1 MQRRS
6 DEQAAKPVVAL
17 MGEFSAGK
25 STLANLL
32 IDEGRSPVRVTA
44 TRMPPI
50 WYTHGD
56 GDTVRV
62 ALDGTLSV
70 ISDDEDLDQVSV
82 EDTAFIQMQCQAEV
96 LELIDII
103 DMPGISDP
111 NLSSDSWKGTLT
123 NADIVVWC
131 SHATQAWRQSEAA
144 TWNEI
149 PEHLWENGLLLLTR
163 YDKLL
168 TEGDKKKVMK
178 RVEAETEGLF
188 RGVFPIS
195 LIEAETAGEDRS
207 AWEHSGAEK
216 FMQALLDTV
225 FALSRPSASKSKVAT
240 ASDSSKP
247 LNAMTSATN
256 APTKTMQDASSKSIV
271 PKRVSS
277 NKGIVSVRPP
287 KSSNQEM
294 WF

>member
-1 MQRRS
+1 MQRRA
-6 DEQAAKPVVAL
+6 DEHPAKPVVAL

-44 TRMPPI
+44 TQLPPI

-56 GDTVRV
+56 GGSVRV
-62 ALDGTLSV
+62 GLDGTPTALS
-70 ISDDEDLDQVSV
+70 DEEDLDQVSV
-82 EDTAFIQMQCQAEV
+82 DDTAYIQTRCPAEV

-111 NLSSDSWKGTLT
+111 NLSSESWQRTLH

-149 PEHLWENGLLLLTR
+149 PEVQRKNGLLLLTR

-168 TEGDKKKVMK
+168 TDGDKKRVIS
-178 RVEAETEGLF
+178 RVEAETKGLF
-188 RGVFPIS
+188 RGVYPIS
-195 LIEAETAGEDRS
+195 LIEAENAGEDRR
-207 AWEHSGAEK
+207 AWEHSGAEE

-225 FALSRPSASKSKVAT
+225 FSLTSSPPPSDDEVIAGETAPSVGIKIPAPNAT
-240 ASDSSKP
+240 SKP
-247 LNAMTSATN
+247 MEAVSG
-256 APTKTMQDASSKSIV
+256 QSVV
-271 PKRVSS
+271 PKRVLAR
-277 NKGIVSVRPP
+277 KGETSVRPP
-287 KSSNQEM
+287 KSSKQEI
-294 WF
+294 WL